1 MLNGKGGWKER
12 LRRKNGGGRI
22 SRDALTRLSKGMRK
36 EGRDEEE
43 EEEVFEEVFYE
54 VEANDEAEAAYYSH
68 TFGLRLLV
76 GGCNSGFGS
85 RSMRA
90 LKASW

>member
-22 SRDALTRLSKGMRK
+22 PRDALTRLSKGMRR
-36 EGRDEEE
+36 EGREEEE
-43 EEEVFEEVFYE
+43 EEEVFEGVFEGVFYE
-54 VEANDEAEAAYYSH
+54 VEASDEAEAAYYSH

-76 GGCNSGFGS
+76 
-85 RSMRA
+85 
-90 LKASW
+90 